1 MKIKISNIEVGK
13 FTIRDKID
21 DDHIKEI
28 VESFKID
35 GQWNP
40 IIIKPNKQ
48 GKYELIAGHYRV
60 QAAKELGWQEIEA
73 VVKDLNEIDADVL
86 SLKTNIMHSEMTPTE
101 RGKVINK
108 IITKYGISQAEL
120 SKKLGISQS
129 QISKLLTLA
138 LSLHKSVAEALN
150 TNKIN
155 YGVASI
161 IGSLD
166 IKDQQEF
173 LEVIIDRNISQPSEA
188 TSFKSKYLNNT
199 IYTIGY
205 QGRKSEEFIN
215 ILKNN
220 KIKILIDV
228 RHSAKSEKKPQFS
241 KEVLE
246 RELKRNNIDYHH
258 YQELGIPFNIQ
269 APYKEGMLSFDCLKQ
284 WYYWHIENEVEFEN
298 IIKLI
303 KESGRTVLMCM
314 ERYAKKMRD
323 QKYAC
328 HRDILTDLILDF
340 KTPDSLLKF
349 SNRNDL

>member
-13 FTIRDKID
+13 FSIRDKID
-21 DDHIKEI
+21 DDHIREI
-28 VESFKID
+28 LESFKID

-40 IIIKPNKQ
+40 IIVKPGNLR
-48 GKYELIAGHYRV
+48 KYELIAGHYRL
-60 QAAKELGWQEIEA
+60 QAAKELGWEEIEA
-73 VVKDLNEIDADVL
+73 IVKDLEVIDADIL
-86 SLKTNIMHSEMTPTE
+86 SLKTNIMHSEMTATE

-108 IITKYGISQAEL
+108 IITTHGISQAEL

-138 LSLHKSVAEALN
+138 LSLHKSVADALN
-150 TNKIN
+150 ANKIN

-161 IGSLD
+161 IGSLNL
-166 IKDQQEF
+166 KDQSEF
-173 LEVIIDRNISQPSEA
+173 LEIIIDRKITQPSEA
-188 TSFKSKYLNNT
+188 TSLKSKFLNNT

-205 QGRKSEEFIN
+205 QGRRSEDFID

-220 KIKILIDV
+220 KIKNLIDV
-228 RHSAKSEKKPQFS
+228 RQSAKSEKKPQFS

-246 RELKRNNIDYHH
+246 RELKRNNIEYYHH
-258 YQELGIPFNIQ
+258 PELGIPFNIQ
-269 APYKEGMLSFDCLKQ
+269 APYKMGKLSVDCLKQ
-284 WYYWHIENEVEFEN
+284 WYHWHIENEVEFEK

-314 ERYAKKMRD
+314 EKYAKKLRD

-349 SNRNDL
+349 SHRNDL